1 MHSAGLTGRDA
12 LGWQSGFMTD
22 KFIGLE
28 SNTASRAGP
37 TAPRPGAGS
46 GALQS
51 QTRGCSVF
59 FRVGGRAAGAA
70 VNSGAAT

>member
-59 FRVGGRAAGAA
+59 FGGRGAAAAA

>member
-59 FRVGGRAAGAA
+59 FRGRGAAAAA